1 MPNSIL
7 FVCTGNTC
15 RSPAAAALFG
25 SRLAD
30 PQGWWLESAGTRAS
44 RGAPASGQVLALLV
58 AGRGLDLT
66 HHHAKPLEDLPV
78 EQFDLILVMEREHQ
92 HDVQARYPALARR
105 IRLISEMSGGASEI
119 ADPFGR
125 GPTAYANML
134 EELERLLELGM
145 AGILDYVGGRS
156 TA

>member
-1 MPNSIL
+1 
-7 FVCTGNTC
+7 
-15 RSPAAAALFG
+15 
-25 SRLAD
+25 LAD

-44 RGAPASGQVLALLV
+44 RGAPASGQVLALL

-66 HHHAKPLEDLPV
+66 RHHAKPLEDLPV

-92 HDVQARYPALARR
+92 RDVQARYPALARR
-105 IRLISEMSGGASEI
+105 IRLISEMSGGACEV
-119 ADPFGR
+119 ADPFEQ

-156 TA
+156 NA